1 MDGNTTAAGLFL
13 LGNRISWNKLLVGGS
28 WPSFYSPSILYLT
41 KRENLSEFTLVAAG
55 LPNRSLIVKG
65 HFSQT

>member
-28 WPSFYSPSILYLT
+28 WPSFYSPSILYLS
-41 KRENLSEFTLVAAG
+41 KHAFINEFTLAAAG
-55 LPNRSLIVKG
+55 LTNRSLIVEG
-65 HFSQT
+65 HFSKT